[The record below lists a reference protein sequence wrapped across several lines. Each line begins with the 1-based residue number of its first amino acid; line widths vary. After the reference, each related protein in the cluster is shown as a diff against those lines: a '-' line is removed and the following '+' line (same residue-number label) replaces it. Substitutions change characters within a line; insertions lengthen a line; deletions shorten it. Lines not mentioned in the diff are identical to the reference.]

1 MGKLKTL
8 APLVAGLAP
17 RVKAAPKVAEQF
29 YSSREWRSLV
39 ASIKRERGDRCER
52 PGCTT
57 PTQRVIADHIVER
70 KDGGADLDAGNIE
83 LLCFTHHQR
92 KTAEARARHSGR
104 APRREK
110 VCQYVSNRGGP
121 G

>member
-57 PTQRVIADHIVER
+57 PTQRVIADHIRSEEH
-70 KDGGADLDAGNIE
+70 KSE
-83 LLCFTHHQR
+83 LQSLLRTSYALFCL
-92 KTAEARARHSGR
+92 KT
-104 APRREK
+104 K
-110 VCQYVSNRGGP
+110 KLNQQKNTFI
-121 G
+121 

>member
-39 ASIKRERGDRCER
+39 ARIKRERRDRCER

-57 PTQRVIADHIVER
+57 PTQRVIAHPLVAR
-70 KDGGADLDAGNIE
+70 TDGGAELDEGTLATHS
-83 LLCFTHHQR
+83 FTHSPHH
-92 KTAEARARHSGR
+92 TPEAHAERSPRH
-104 APRREK
+104 
-110 VCQYVSNRGGP
+110 VQGGW
-121 G
+121 